1 MIHFIS
7 RPVTRIPHQLF
18 RAYILPKASCS
29 PPHPPPVRTRSA
41 HHYSSRHVVCGV
53 SFTPSGQL
61 LDENFAS
68 HTKSFSAELRAHN
81 DDDYVG
87 HAWWTL
93 RIRVRL
99 CACVRV
105 CDVCKHATRCS
116 ACACDAKTLIVLP
129 PMRPHDYYYPK
140 VTLSLCA
147 LQRTHFRHV
156 HNRNWSSSNLHTII

>member
-29 PPHPPPVRTRSA
+29 PPLPPTTS
-41 HHYSSRHVVCGV
+41 
-53 SFTPSGQL
+53 
-61 LDENFAS
+61 S
-68 HTKSFSAELRAHN
+68 HTERTSLFKSARCMWSKFHTVCRRAAN
-81 DDDYVG
+81 CLMR
-87 HAWWTL
+87 TL
-93 RIRVRL
+93 RRTQSRL
-99 CACVRV
+99 VLNYARIMMMIMWDMPDGLSAYVCECATFVNMR
-105 CDVCKHATRCS
+105 RR
-116 ACACDAKTLIVLP
+116 ACDAKTLMVLP